1 MIFTAF
7 ESVNKSSVSLVFL
20 PILYFMDRALICTRD
35 KAIVNVTVADRF
47 INPQVHE
54 KGPRGHNFWRP
65 VLLEKCQKA
74 HIS

>member
-7 ESVNKSSVSLVFL
+7 ESVNESSITLVFL
-20 PILYFMDRALICTRD
+20 SILYFMDRALICTRD
-35 KAIVNVTVADRF
+35 KAIVKVTVPDRF
-47 INPQVHE
+47 INPQMHE

-65 VLLEKCQKA
+65 VLLEKRQKA